1 MVDARLANSSVW
13 PSGAA
18 FITSMT
24 PILVAAPGMFSTT
37 MVPLRYLASGP
48 LQGAAD
54 DVVRAA
60 RSERD
65 DDADRLAGIGLR
77 VRKAAPRSR
86 KVRRQAELQR
96 LWKISWCLL
105 NG

>member
-37 MVPLRYLASGP
+37 MVPLRYLASGRCRARP
-48 LQGAAD
+48 MTSFEPPAANGTMT
-54 DVVRAA
+54 R
-60 RSERD
+60 
-65 DDADRLAGIGLR
+65 IGL
-77 VRKAAPRSR
+77 
-86 KVRRQAELQR
+86 L
-96 LWKISWCLL
+96 
-105 NG
+105 G